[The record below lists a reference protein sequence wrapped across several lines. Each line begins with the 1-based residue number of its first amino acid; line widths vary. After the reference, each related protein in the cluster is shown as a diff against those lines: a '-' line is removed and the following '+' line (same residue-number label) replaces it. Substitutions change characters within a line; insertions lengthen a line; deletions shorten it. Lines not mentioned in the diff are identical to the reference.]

1 MNGFDFKR
9 LQRILLGVGV
19 LAVAGLWI
27 GEEMGLILVAPP
39 PAPHVVEQRQAEA
52 PAGLVLQGVIAGND
66 SAPGV
71 AILAEAG
78 KRPVLVPEGA
88 SFNEDL
94 QVDRVLADRVILR
107 QRGIATPIV
116 LHLAPMSGGEAIP
129 PAMSTSRN
137 ELPIGRDEIPPAPA
151 DRAPGTPIEALPANR
166 VPAPSDASGP
176 PPGPGLTGPA
186 LPGPSAAMH

>member
-9 LQRILLGVGV
+9 LQKILLSIGV

-27 GEEMGLILVAPP
+27 GEEMGLILVATPP
-39 PAPHVVEQRQAEA
+39 PHHVVEQQAEA
-52 PAGLVLQGVIAGND
+52 PPGLVLQGVIAGND

-71 AILAEAG
+71 AILAETG

-107 QRGIATPIV
+107 QRGTATPIV
-116 LHLAPMSGGEAIP
+116 LHLAPMAGGEAIA
-129 PAMSTSRN
+129 PAMSNSRN
-137 ELPIGRDEIPPAPA
+137 ELSIGRDEIPPAPA
-151 DRAPGTPIEALPANR
+151 DRAPSVPIEALPANR

-176 PPGPGLTGPA
+176 PPGTGLTGPA
-186 LPGPSAAMH
+186 LPGPTETAH

>member
-9 LQRILLGVGV
+9 LQKILLSIGV
-19 LAVAGLWI
+19 LVVAGLWI
-27 GEEMGLILVAPP
+27 GEETGWILVASPRPP
-39 PAPHVVEQRQAEA
+39 GVVEASRVDA
-52 PAGLVLQGVIAGND
+52 PAGLELQGVIAGND

-94 QVDRVLADRVILR
+94 QVDRVMADRVILR
-107 QRGIATPIV
+107 QRGAAAPIV
-116 LHLAPMSGGEAIP
+116 LHLTPMAGGEAMA
-129 PAMSTSRN
+129 PAMNNTRN
-137 ELPIGRDEIPPAPA
+137 ALPIEHDEIPPAPA
-151 DRAPGTPIEALPANR
+151 DRAPGAQREALPANR

-176 PPGPGLTGPA
+176 PPGPGLIGPA
-186 LPGPSAAMH
+186 LPGPTETVR

>member
-9 LQRILLGVGV
+9 LQKILLSIGV
-19 LAVAGLWI
+19 LTVAGLWI
-27 GEEMGLILVAPP
+27 GEEMGLILVATPP
-39 PAPHVVEQRQAEA
+39 VHHAVEQPHLEA

-71 AILAEAG
+71 AILAETG

-88 SFNEDL
+88 SFNDDL

-107 QRGIATPIV
+107 QRGTATPIV
-116 LHLAPMSGGEAIP
+116 LHLAPMAGGEAIP
-129 PAMSTSRN
+129 PAMSNSRN
-137 ELPIGRDEIPPAPA
+137 ELSIGRDEIPPAPA
-151 DRAPGTPIEALPANR
+151 DRAPSVPIEALPANR

-176 PPGPGLTGPA
+176 PPGTGLTGPA
-186 LPGPSAAMH
+186 LPGPTEAAR